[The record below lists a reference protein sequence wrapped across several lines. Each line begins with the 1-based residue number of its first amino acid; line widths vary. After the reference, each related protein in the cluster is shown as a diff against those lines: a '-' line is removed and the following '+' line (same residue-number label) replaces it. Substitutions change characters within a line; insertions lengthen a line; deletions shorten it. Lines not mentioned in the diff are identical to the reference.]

1 MKFFRFLLNLLF
13 ILMTLIISGHLVNAQ
28 NQNYNTMVNNIYWL
42 GQAAVKI
49 TAAGKI
55 IYIDPYQIRN
65 EDQADIVLVTHS
77 HADHLSPAD
86 IKKIITKNSIIIATD
101 DCMGKLEDL
110 DVHETKSI
118 APGQSINLDD
128 INISAVPAY
137 NVVKTNFHPK
147 SKNWVGYIIT
157 IEGIKIYHAGDTERI
172 PEMKDIECDIAMLP
186 LGQTYTMNSVKEAAD
201 AAIDV
206 KAKVAI
212 PIHYGLYEGCENDAK
227 EFKKLL
233 EGKVD
238 VVIKPAE

>member
-1 MKFFRFLLNLLF
+1 MKFFRFSLSLLVLLITVF
-13 ILMTLIISGHLVNAQ
+13 IYVHPANAQ
-28 NQNYNTMVNNIYWL
+28 NQNYKNMVNNIHWL

-55 IYIDPYQIRN
+55 IYIDPYQITSR
-65 EDQADIVLVTHS
+65 DQADIILITHA

-110 DVHETKSI
+110 EVREIKAI
-118 APGQSINLDD
+118 KPGQTLTPDN
-128 INISAVPAY
+128 INITAVPAY
-137 NVVKTNFHPK
+137 NIVKTNFHPK

-201 AAIDV
+201 AALDV
-206 KAKVAI
+206 KARIAI
-212 PIHYGLYEGCENDAK
+212 PIHYGLYEGKESDAK

-238 VVIKPAE
+238 VIIKPVE

>member
-1 MKFFRFLLNLLF
+1 MKLIRFLLNPLV
-13 ILMTLIISGHLVNAQ
+13 ILIILILSGHLVNAQ
-28 NQNYNTMVNNIYWL
+28 NQNHKSMVNNIHWL

-55 IYIDPYQIRN
+55 IYIDPYQIEK
-65 EDQADIVLVTHS
+65 EDQADIILITHGHS
-77 HADHLSPAD
+77 DHLSPDD
-86 IKKIITKNSIIIATD
+86 IKKIITENSIIIAPD
-101 DCMGKLEDL
+101 NCMGKLEDF
-110 DVHETKSI
+110 DVRETKSI
-118 APGQSINLDD
+118 RPGQSIPVGD
-128 INISAVPAY
+128 ITISAVPAY

-147 SKNWVGYIIT
+147 GNNWVGYIIT
-157 IEGIKIYHAGDTERI
+157 VEGIKIYHAGDTERI

-206 KAKVAI
+206 KASIAI
-212 PIHYGLYEGCENDAK
+212 PIHYGLYEGKDDDAR